1 MNRIKIFLLCLGLI
15 SCTYSFSQ
23 EETLEVLLEKAESGN
38 ADYQYK
44 LGKYY
49 LNINESS
56 IGFPWFQRAALQN
69 HKVGMYFTGWCYYY
83 GEGVKKDLR
92 KAYYWFTKCAQ
103 KGDSQAKK
111 MVKSIKNQINVDD
124 IIFADPFDPSRPPIL
139 EIIPNSILFTDANK
153 NNAIDANENCCIKFK
168 IHNNGKGNAINC
180 FAKIIPNETT
190 KEIKYADINIP
201 LIKPQETIDVSMPLT
216 STTKVSDGIANL
228 RLKVEEPHGFGTE
241 TASISINTKKFVAP
255 LLQIVDSKVSPSE
268 GTTLKKMSPFY
279 LQVLLQNT
287 KKGSADNVKVKIG
300 LPTNVLLMESQ
311 KEEEDFAYISGGET
325 KSINYPLIINNNY
338 ASNDVPITL
347 YVKEKYGEYAENK
360 TINLHINQSIT
371 NNNII
376 IKEKEINTKNQD
388 IRIASISS
396 DIDKNIPEAI
406 NSNSNTFAIVIANET
421 YSKEANVP
429 YAVNDGNIFKE
440 YCRNCLGIPEK
451 NIHLITNATLN
462 DIRHEVKWIQ
472 DVAEVYKG
480 DAKIIFYYAGHGI
493 PDEKSKNA
501 YLLPTD
507 GYGSDV
513 ATGYSL
519 ENLYKTFGSL
529 PSKSITVFL
538 DACFN
543 GAKRDGNMLASAR
556 GVAIKVKQTIPVGN
570 MVVFTA
576 AQGDETAYPYK
587 EEEHGLFT
595 YYLLKKL
602 QETKGNA
609 TLGELSDYIKEQVER
624 QSIVTNGKLQ
634 SPSIMATSSI
644 GNEWKNWTLNK

>member
-421 YSKEANVP
+421 YSREANVP

-538 DACFN
+538 DACFS

>member
-228 RLKVEEPHGFGTE
+228 RLKIEEPHGFGTE

-388 IRIASISS
+388 IKIASISS

-421 YSKEANVP
+421 YNKEANVP

-538 DACFN
+538 DACFS

-587 EEEHGLFT
+587 DEEHGLFT

>member
-311 KEEEDFAYISGGET
+311 KEEEYFAYISGGET

-388 IRIASISS
+388 IKIASISS

-421 YSKEANVP
+421 YNKEANVP

-538 DACFN
+538 DACFS

-587 EEEHGLFT
+587 EEHGLFT

>member
-124 IIFADPFDPSRPPIL
+124 IIFAEPFDPSRPPIL

-388 IRIASISS
+388 IKIASISS

-421 YSKEANVP
+421 YNKEANVP

-472 DVAEVYKG
+472 NVAEVYKG

-538 DACFN
+538 DACFS

-602 QETKGNA
+602 QETKGDV
-609 TLGELSDYIKEQVER
+609 TLGELGDYIKEQVER

>member
-421 YSKEANVP
+421 YNKEANVP

-480 DAKIIFYYAGHGI
+480 EAKIIFYYAGHGI

-538 DACFN
+538 DACFS

>member
-216 STTKVSDGIANL
+216 STTKVSNGIANL

-538 DACFN
+538 DACFS

>member
-124 IIFADPFDPSRPPIL
+124 IIFTDPFDPSRPPIL

-311 KEEEDFAYISGGET
+311 KEEEYFAYISGGET

-388 IRIASISS
+388 IKIASISS

-421 YSKEANVP
+421 YNKEANVP

-538 DACFN
+538 DACFS

>member
-311 KEEEDFAYISGGET
+311 KEEENFSYISGGET

-388 IRIASISS
+388 IKIASISS

-421 YSKEANVP
+421 YNKEANVP

-538 DACFN
+538 DACFS

-576 AQGDETAYPYK
+576 SQGDETAYPYK

>member
-44 LGKYY
+44 LGRYY

-300 LPTNVLLMESQ
+300 LPTNMLLMESQ

-388 IRIASISS
+388 IKIASISS

-421 YSKEANVP
+421 YNKEANVP

-538 DACFN
+538 DACFS

>member
-538 DACFN
+538 DACFS

>member
-103 KGDSQAKK
+103 KGDSQSKK

-139 EIIPNSILFTDANK
+139 EIVPNSILFTDANK

-180 FAKIIPNETT
+180 FAKIISNETT

-388 IRIASISS
+388 IKIASISS

-421 YSKEANVP
+421 YNKEANVP

-538 DACFN
+538 DACFS

>member
-538 DACFN
+538 DACFS

-609 TLGELSDYIKEQVER
+609 TLEELSDYIKEQVER

>member
-92 KAYYWFTKCAQ
+92 KAYYWFIKCAQ

-388 IRIASISS
+388 IKIASISS

-421 YSKEANVP
+421 YNKEANVP

-462 DIRHEVKWIQ
+462 DIRHEIKWIQ

-538 DACFN
+538 DACFS

>member
-406 NSNSNTFAIVIANET
+406 NSNSNTFAIVISNET
-421 YSKEANVP
+421 YNKEANVP

-480 DAKIIFYYAGHGI
+480 EAKIIFYYAGHGI

-538 DACFN
+538 DACFS

>member
-241 TASISINTKKFVAP
+241 TASISINTKKIVAP

-388 IRIASISS
+388 IKIASISS

-421 YSKEANVP
+421 YNKEANVP

-538 DACFN
+538 DACFS

>member
-538 DACFN
+538 DACFS
-543 GAKRDGNMLASAR
+543 GAKRDGNMLASTR

>member
-311 KEEEDFAYISGGET
+311 KEEDFAYISGGET

-538 DACFN
+538 DACFS

>member
-472 DVAEVYKG
+472 DVAEVYKD

-538 DACFN
+538 DACFC

>member
-338 ASNDVPITL
+338 ASNEVPITL

-538 DACFN
+538 DACFS

>member
-15 SCTYSFSQ
+15 NCTYSFSQ

-538 DACFN
+538 DACFS

>member
-103 KGDSQAKK
+103 KGDCQAKK

-388 IRIASISS
+388 IKIASISS

-421 YSKEANVP
+421 YNKEANVP

-480 DAKIIFYYAGHGI
+480 EAKIIFYYAGHGI

-538 DACFN
+538 DACFS

-587 EEEHGLFT
+587 EEHGLFT

>member
-311 KEEEDFAYISGGET
+311 KEEEYFAYISGGET

-388 IRIASISS
+388 IKIASISS

-421 YSKEANVP
+421 YNKEANVP

-472 DVAEVYKG
+472 NVAEVYKG

-538 DACFN
+538 DACFS

>member
-56 IGFPWFQRAALQN
+56 IGCPWFQRAALQN

-168 IHNNGKGNAINC
+168 IYNNGKGNAINC

-287 KKGSADNVKVKIG
+287 KKGSAGNVKVKIG

-376 IKEKEINTKNQD
+376 IKEKKINTKNQD
-388 IRIASISS
+388 IKIASISS

-421 YSKEANVP
+421 YNKEANVP

-501 YLLPTD
+501 YLLPID

-538 DACFN
+538 DACFS

>member
-44 LGKYY
+44 LGRYY

-83 GEGVKKDLR
+83 GEGVKKDIR

-124 IIFADPFDPSRPPIL
+124 IIFAAPFDPSRPPIL
-139 EIIPNSILFTDANK
+139 EFIPNSILFTDANK

-388 IRIASISS
+388 IKIASISS

-421 YSKEANVP
+421 YNKEANVP

-538 DACFN
+538 DACFS

>member
-311 KEEEDFAYISGGET
+311 KEEEYFAYISGGET

-388 IRIASISS
+388 IKIASISS

-421 YSKEANVP
+421 YNKEANVP

-519 ENLYKTFGSL
+519 ENLYKTFGGL

-538 DACFN
+538 DACFS

>member
-376 IKEKEINTKNQD
+376 IKEKKINTKNQD

-538 DACFN
+538 DACFS

>member
-311 KEEEDFAYISGGET
+311 KEEYFAYISGGET

-388 IRIASISS
+388 IKIASISS

-421 YSKEANVP
+421 YNKEANVP

-538 DACFN
+538 DACFS

>member
-139 EIIPNSILFTDANK
+139 EITPNSILFTDANK

-255 LLQIVDSKVSPSE
+255 LQQIVDSKVSPSE

-388 IRIASISS
+388 IKIASISS

-421 YSKEANVP
+421 YNKEANVP

-538 DACFN
+538 DACFS

>member
-360 TINLHINQSIT
+360 TIILHINQSIT

-388 IRIASISS
+388 IKIASISS

-421 YSKEANVP
+421 YNKEANVP

-538 DACFN
+538 DACFS

>member
-1 MNRIKIFLLCLGLI
+1 M
-15 SCTYSFSQ
+15 
-23 EETLEVLLEKAESGN
+23 LEKAESGN

-103 KGDSQAKK
+103 KGNSQAKK

-360 TINLHINQSIT
+360 TINLHINQNIT

-388 IRIASISS
+388 IKIASISS

-421 YSKEANVP
+421 YNKEANVP

-538 DACFN
+538 DACFS

>member
-311 KEEEDFAYISGGET
+311 KEEEYFAYISGGET

-388 IRIASISS
+388 IKIASISS

-421 YSKEANVP
+421 YNKEANVP

-480 DAKIIFYYAGHGI
+480 EAKIIFYYAGHGI

-538 DACFN
+538 DACFS

>member
-83 GEGVKKDLR
+83 GEGVKKNLR

-388 IRIASISS
+388 IKIASISS

-421 YSKEANVP
+421 YNKEANVP

-538 DACFN
+538 DACFS

>member
-388 IRIASISS
+388 IKIASISS

-421 YSKEANVP
+421 YNKEANVP

-538 DACFN
+538 DACFS
-543 GAKRDGNMLASAR
+543 GAKRAGNMLASAR

>member
-311 KEEEDFAYISGGET
+311 KEEEYFAYISGGET

-388 IRIASISS
+388 IKIASISS

-421 YSKEANVP
+421 YNKEANVP
-429 YAVNDGNIFKE
+429 YAVNDGNIFK
-440 YCRNCLGIPEK
+440 
-451 NIHLITNATLN
+451 
-462 DIRHEVKWIQ
+462 

-538 DACFN
+538 DACFS

>member
-168 IHNNGKGNAINC
+168 IHNNGNGNAINC

-311 KEEEDFAYISGGET
+311 KEEEYFAYISGGET

-388 IRIASISS
+388 IKIASISS

-421 YSKEANVP
+421 YNKEANVP

-538 DACFN
+538 DACFS

>member
-311 KEEEDFAYISGGET
+311 KEEENFAYISGGET

-388 IRIASISS
+388 IKIASISS

-421 YSKEANVP
+421 YNKEANVP

-538 DACFN
+538 DACFS

-576 AQGDETAYPYK
+576 SQGDETAYPYK

>member
-1 MNRIKIFLLCLGLI
+1 
-15 SCTYSFSQ
+15 
-23 EETLEVLLEKAESGN
+23 
-38 ADYQYK
+38 
-44 LGKYY
+44 
-49 LNINESS
+49 
-56 IGFPWFQRAALQN
+56 
-69 HKVGMYFTGWCYYY
+69 MYFTGWCYYY

-311 KEEEDFAYISGGET
+311 KEEEYFAYISGGET

-388 IRIASISS
+388 IKIASISS

-421 YSKEANVP
+421 YNKEANVP

-440 YCRNCLGIPEK
+440 YCRNYLGIPEK

-538 DACFN
+538 DACFS

>member
-23 EETLEVLLEKAESGN
+23 EETLEVLLENAESGN

-241 TASISINTKKFVAP
+241 TASISINTKKIVAP

-388 IRIASISS
+388 IKIASISS

-421 YSKEANVP
+421 YNKEANVP

-538 DACFN
+538 DACFS

>member
-388 IRIASISS
+388 IKIASISS

-421 YSKEANVP
+421 YNKEANVP

-538 DACFN
+538 DACFS

-609 TLGELSDYIKEQVER
+609 TLGELCDYIKEQVER

>member
-388 IRIASISS
+388 IKIVSISS

-421 YSKEANVP
+421 YNKEANVP

-538 DACFN
+538 DACFS